1 MPLGTKECGTLKAS
15 LVSVKTELE
24 AMGNTHAEVAAGMRR
39 ELEEALASF
48 ANTVRERRKLVQ
60 TNVDRLRRTK
70 AAQEQ
75 QLQKVK
81 EKYEADCIKIN
92 GFIAQQNML
101 MGKELDKVTPL
112 SSTPLNCRITPN
124 SRKVKC
130 PFKQAVLPLCQ
141 LI

>member
-1 MPLGTKECGTLKAS
+1 MSLGTKECGTLKAS
-15 LVSVKTELE
+15 LVAVKTELE
-24 AMGNTHAEVAAGMRR
+24 AMGNAHAEVAAGMRR
-39 ELEEALASF
+39 ELEEALTSF

-75 QLQKVK
+75 QLQKLK

-101 MGKELDKVTPL
+101 MGKELDKVTPQF
-112 SSTPLNCRITPN
+112 STPL
-124 SRKVKC
+124 KM
-130 PFKQAVLPLCQ
+130 
-141 LI
+141 

>member
-1 MPLGTKECGTLKAS
+1 MSLGTKECGTLKAS
-15 LVSVKTELE
+15 FVSVKTELE
-24 AMGNTHAEVAAGMRR
+24 AMGNAHAEVAAGMRR

-60 TNVDRLRRTK
+60 TNIDRLRRTK

-75 QLQKVK
+75 QVQKVKSPLKIGLIDQLK

-101 MGKELDKVTPL
+101 MGKELDKVSPP
-112 SSTPLNCRITPN
+112 SSPI
-124 SRKVKC
+124 
-130 PFKQAVLPLCQ
+130 
-141 LI
+141 

>member
-1 MPLGTKECGTLKAS
+1 MSLGTKECGTLKTS
-15 LVSVKTELE
+15 FVSVKTELE
-24 AMGNTHAEVAAGMRR
+24 AMGNAHAEVAAGMRR

-60 TNVDRLRRTK
+60 TNIDRLRRTK

-75 QLQKVK
+75 QVQKVNPAPKVALTGQLK

-101 MGKELDKVTPL
+101 MGKELDKVPPP
-112 SSTPLNCRITPN
+112 SSI
-124 SRKVKC
+124 V
-130 PFKQAVLPLCQ
+130 
-141 LI
+141 